1 MGESANFLSWGLPL
15 LSIVILVVAWWI
27 LTGRLSRLRLND
39 QLRLEKMEAERLKE
53 LDTVKSNFFSNVTH
67 EFRTPLTLILGHLDQ
82 VIPTIADDRAKK
94 ELIVVKRNARLL
106 EKLINQL
113 LDIAKIEADRMDLDL
128 RKGNIIPFVNEI
140 QKSFQSLAERKGVGL
155 VFNAESD
162 QVIMDFDPDKVELI
176 FFNLLSN
183 AFKFTDN
190 GEVSLKISKAQK
202 DGKDFCKIV
211 VQDTGIG
218 IIEEQISKVFDRFY
232 QSENSRW
239 RKNKGTGIGLALV
252 KDLVDLH
259 GGTIDLKSIS
269 GVGTEIIILL
279 PIEQIAYASSNTEME
294 IPALDAIDPDLEITL
309 EFEPK
314 KETLTEEEMSAQNI
328 VLVIEDNDD
337 IRNFLRLT
345 LEPSYRVFDAID
357 GEAGI
362 EKATEIIPDVI
373 ICDVM
378 MPGKGGFEVTKILKK
393 QEKTSHVPI
402 ILLTAKAGVE
412 NRIAGLETGA
422 DAYVPKPFSSEELH
436 ARVKNLIK
444 GRKKLKEKFSRSQ
457 LVKPEV
463 ASEPSMEEKF
473 LMRVKNAVEA
483 HLDDENFSVEE
494 LSKEVG
500 MSRAQLH
507 RKLIALTGVS
517 ASRFVRNYRLE
528 HAYQLLQNKVGT
540 VSEIAYRVGYSSPA
554 YFTKCFTEDYGISP
568 SQVKKDS

>member
-1 MGESANFLSWGLPL
+1 MGEGVNLLNWGLPAISIAIL
-15 LSIVILVVAWWI
+15 LIAWWI
-27 LTGRLSRLRLND
+27 LNSRLGRLRLND
-39 QLRLEKMEAERLKE
+39 QLELEKLEAERLKE
-53 LDTVKSNFFSNVTH
+53 LDQVKSDFFSNVTH

-82 VIPTIADDRAKK
+82 VIPTVGDERAKK
-94 ELIVVKRNARLL
+94 ELIVVKRNAKLL

-128 RKGNIIPFVNEI
+128 RKGNIVPFINEI
-140 QKSFQSLAERKGVGL
+140 QKSFQSLADRKGVAL
-155 VFNAESD
+155 KFEAETEE
-162 QVIMDFDPDKVELI
+162 VVMDFDPDKVELI

-190 GEVSLKISKAQK
+190 GEVSLSVSKAEK
-202 DGKDFCKIV
+202 DGKGYCRLV
-211 VQDTGIG
+211 VQDSGIG
-218 IIEEQISKVFDRFY
+218 IVEEQISKVFDRFY

-259 GGTIDLKSIS
+259 EGEIDLKSIS
-269 GVGTEIIILL
+269 GVGTEITIML
-279 PIEQIAYASSNTEME
+279 PVDQVAYSKSEPEME
-294 IPALDAIDPDLEITL
+294 IPALDAIDPDLEVSL
-309 EFEPK
+309 DFET
-314 KETLTEEEMSAQNI
+314 KEQTLTEEEIGAQNI
-328 VLVIEDNDD
+328 VLVVEDNDD

-345 LEPSYRVFDAID
+345 LEPTYRVFDAVD
-357 GEAGI
+357 GEMGI

-373 ICDVM
+373 ICDIM
-378 MPGKGGFEVTKILKK
+378 MPGKDGFEVTKLLKK
-393 QEKTSHVPI
+393 QEKTSHIPI
-402 ILLTAKAGVE
+402 ILLTAKAGVD

-436 ARVKNLIK
+436 ARVKNLID
-444 GRKKLKEKFSRSQ
+444 GRKKLKEKFSRSL

-463 ASEPSMEEKF
+463 VAEPSMEEKF
-473 LMRVKNAVEA
+473 LLRVKAVVEE
-483 HLDDENFSVEE
+483 HLGDENFSVEE

-554 YFTKCFTEDYGISP
+554 YFTKCFTEDFGTSP

>member
-1 MGESANFLSWGLPL
+1 MEQTSIIIQWGLPI
-15 LSIVILVVAWWI
+15 LSIAILLVAWW
-27 LTGRLSRLRLND
+27 LLNGRLKRQRLND
-39 QLRLEKMEAERLKE
+39 ELELGKMEAERLKQ
-53 LDTVKSNFFSNVTH
+53 LDLVKSDFFSNVTH
-67 EFRTPLTLILGHLDQ
+67 EFRTPLTLILGHLEQ
-82 VIPTIADDRAKK
+82 VIPTIKDEQAKK
-94 ELIVVKRNARLL
+94 ELIVVKRNAKIL

-113 LDIAKIEADRMDLDL
+113 LDIAKIEADKMDLDL
-128 RKGNIIPFVNEI
+128 RHGNIVPFMDEI
-140 QKSFQSLAERKGVGL
+140 HRSFVSLSLRKGVGL
-155 VFNAESD
+155 KFNADEET
-162 QVIMDFDPDKVELI
+162 INMDFDPDKIELI

-190 GEVSLKISKAQK
+190 GEVSLKVGLAQK
-202 DGKDFCKIV
+202 DGKDYCKLV

-218 IIEEQISKVFDRFY
+218 IVDNQVDKVFDRFY

-259 GGTIDLKSIS
+259 NGKIELKSIS
-269 GVGTEIIILL
+269 GVGTEIVILL
-279 PIEQIAYASSNTEME
+279 PLEQISVKAQADMD
-294 IPALDAIDPDLEITL
+294 IPVLDPIDPDLEVTVD
-309 EFEPK
+309 FEPQK
-314 KETLTEEEMSAQNI
+314 QTLTEEEISAQNI

-345 LEPSYRVFDAID
+345 LEPKYRVFEAVD
-357 GEAGI
+357 GEKGI

-378 MPGKGGFEVTKILKK
+378 MPGKDGFEVTKILKK

-402 ILLTAKAGVE
+402 IILTAKAGVE

-436 ARVKNLIK
+436 ARVKNLIEN
-444 GRKKLKEKFSRSQ
+444 RIKLKEKYSRTL
-457 LVKPEV
+457 LVKPQV

-473 LMRVKNAVEA
+473 LLRVKGVVDK
-483 HLDDENFSVEE
+483 HLDDEHFSVEE

-568 SQVKKDS
+568 SQVKKEV

>member
-1 MGESANFLSWGLPL
+1 
-15 LSIVILVVAWWI
+15 
-27 LTGRLSRLRLND
+27 
-39 QLRLEKMEAERLKE
+39 MEAERLKE

-94 ELIVVKRNARLL
+94 ELIVVKRNAKLL

-140 QKSFQSLAERKGVGL
+140 QKSFQSLADRKGVGL
-155 VFNAESD
+155 VFNAEND

-190 GEVSLKISKAQK
+190 GKVSLEISKAQK

-218 IIEEQISKVFDRFY
+218 IVEEQISKVFDRFY

-252 KDLVDLH
+252 KDLVGLH
-259 GGTIDLKSIS
+259 EGTIDLKSIS

-294 IPALDAIDPDLEITL
+294 IPALDAIDPDLEISL
-309 EFEPK
+309 DFEPK

-345 LEPSYRVFDAID
+345 LEPSYRVFDAVD

-378 MPGKGGFEVTKILKK
+378 MPGKDGFEVTKTLKK

-436 ARVKNLIK
+436 ARVKNLIN
-444 GRKKLKEKFSRSQ
+444 GRKKLKEKFSRSL

-473 LMRVKNAVEA
+473 LMRVKNAVES

-554 YFTKCFTEDYGISP
+554 YFTKCFTEDFGISP

>member
-1 MGESANFLSWGLPL
+1 MESTNIIQWGLPV
-15 LSIVILVVAWWI
+15 LSIFILFVAWW
-27 LTGRLSRLRLND
+27 LLNGRLKRQRLND
-39 QLRLEKMEAERLKE
+39 ELELGKIEAQRLKE
-53 LDTVKSNFFSNVTH
+53 LDLVKSDFFSNVTH
-67 EFRTPLTLILGHLDQ
+67 EFRTPLTLILGHLEQ
-82 VIPTIADDRAKK
+82 VIPTIADDQAKK
-94 ELIVVKRNARLL
+94 ELIVVKRNAKLL

-128 RKGNIIPFVNEI
+128 RKGNIVPFINEI
-140 QKSFQSLAERKGVGL
+140 QRSFKSLAERKGIALQFDASTDEV
-155 VFNAESD
+155 V
-162 QVIMDFDPDKVELI
+162 MDFDPDKVELI

-183 AFKFTDN
+183 AFKFTDK
-190 GEVSLKISKAQK
+190 GQVGLKISAVQQ
-202 DGKDFCKIV
+202 DGKDYCKLV

-218 IIEEQISKVFDRFY
+218 IVDEQIPKVFDRFY

-252 KDLVDLH
+252 KDLVNLH
-259 GGTIDLKSIS
+259 EGKIELKSIS
-269 GVGTEIIILL
+269 GVGTEITVLL
-279 PIEQIAYASSNTEME
+279 PIEQVAAKSEANME
-294 IPALDAIDPDLEITL
+294 IPALEAIDPDFEVSL
-309 EFEPK
+309 EFEAK
-314 KETLTEEEMSAQNI
+314 KQTLTEEEINAQNI

-345 LEPSYRVFDAID
+345 LEPTYRVFDAVD

-362 EKATEIIPDVI
+362 AKATEIIPDVI

-378 MPGKGGFEVTKILKK
+378 MPGKDGFEVTKILKK

-402 ILLTAKAGVE
+402 VLLTAKAGVE
-412 NRIAGLETGA
+412 NRITGLETGA
-422 DAYVPKPFSSEELH
+422 DAYVPKPFSSDELH
-436 ARVKNLIK
+436 ARIKNLID
-444 GRKKLKEKFSRSQ
+444 GRKKLKEKFSRSM
-457 LVKPEV
+457 LVKPETV
-463 ASEPSMEEKF
+463 SEPSMEEKF
-473 LMRVKNAVEA
+473 LLRVKAAVEA

-528 HAYQLLQNKVGT
+528 HAYQLLQSKVGT

-554 YFTKCFTEDYGISP
+554 YFTKCFTEDFGISP

>member
-1 MGESANFLSWGLPL
+1 MSWGLPAISIAIL
-15 LSIVILVVAWWI
+15 LIAWWI
-27 LTGRLSRLRLND
+27 LNSRLGRLRLND
-39 QLRLEKMEAERLKE
+39 QLELEKLEAERLKE
-53 LDTVKSNFFSNVTH
+53 LDQVKSDFFSNVTH

-82 VIPTIADDRAKK
+82 VIPTVGDERAKK
-94 ELIVVKRNARLL
+94 ELIVVKRNAKLL

-128 RKGNIIPFVNEI
+128 RKGNIVPFINEI
-140 QKSFQSLAERKGVGL
+140 QKSFQSLADRKGVAL
-155 VFNAESD
+155 KFESESGEM
-162 QVIMDFDPDKVELI
+162 VMDFDPDKVELI

-190 GEVSLKISKAQK
+190 GEVSLSVSKAEK
-202 DGKDFCKIV
+202 DGKDYCKLV
-211 VQDTGIG
+211 VQDSGIG
-218 IIEEQISKVFDRFY
+218 IVEEQISKVFDRFY

-259 GGTIDLKSIS
+259 EGEIDLKSIS
-269 GVGTEIIILL
+269 GVGTEITILL
-279 PIEQIAYASSNTEME
+279 PVDQVAYSKSEPDME
-294 IPALDAIDPDLEITL
+294 IPALDAIDPDLEVSL
-309 EFEPK
+309 DFET
-314 KETLTEEEMSAQNI
+314 KEQTLTEEEIGAQNI
-328 VLVIEDNDD
+328 VLVVEDNDD

-345 LEPSYRVFDAID
+345 LEPTYRVFDAAD
-357 GEAGI
+357 GEMGI

-378 MPGKGGFEVTKILKK
+378 MPGKDGFEVTKLLKK

-402 ILLTAKAGVE
+402 ILLTAKAGVD

-436 ARVKNLIK
+436 ARVKNLID
-444 GRKKLKEKFSRSQ
+444 GRKKLKEKFSRSL

-463 ASEPSMEEKF
+463 VAEPSMEEKF
-473 LMRVKNAVEA
+473 LMRVKAAVEE

-554 YFTKCFTEDYGISP
+554 YFTKCFTEDFGISP

>member
-1 MGESANFLSWGLPL
+1 MGEGANLLSWGLPAISIAIL
-15 LSIVILVVAWWI
+15 LVAWWI
-27 LTGRLSRLRLND
+27 LNSRLGRLRLND
-39 QLRLEKMEAERLKE
+39 QLELEKLEAERLKE
-53 LDTVKSNFFSNVTH
+53 LDQVKSDFFSNVTH

-82 VIPTIADDRAKK
+82 VIPTVADEQAKK
-94 ELIVVKRNARLL
+94 ELIVVKRNAKLL

-128 RKGNIIPFVNEI
+128 RKGNIVPFINEI
-140 QKSFQSLAERKGVGL
+140 QKSFQSLADRKGVAL
-155 VFNAESD
+155 KFESESGEM
-162 QVIMDFDPDKVELI
+162 VMDFDPDKVELI

-190 GEVSLKISKAQK
+190 GEVSLSVSKAEK
-202 DGKDFCKIV
+202 DGKNYCKLV
-211 VQDTGIG
+211 VQDSGIG
-218 IIEEQISKVFDRFY
+218 IVEEQISKVFDRFY

-259 GGTIDLKSIS
+259 EGEIDLKSIS
-269 GVGTEIIILL
+269 GVGTEITILL
-279 PIEQIAYASSNTEME
+279 PVDQVAYSKSEPEME
-294 IPALDAIDPDLEITL
+294 IPALDAIDPDLEVSVDFT
-309 EFEPK
+309 PK
-314 KETLTEEEMSAQNI
+314 EETLTEEEISAQNI
-328 VLVIEDNDD
+328 VLVVEDNDD

-345 LEPSYRVFDAID
+345 LEPTYRVFDAVD
-357 GEAGI
+357 GEMGI

-378 MPGKGGFEVTKILKK
+378 MPGKDGFEVTKLLKK

-402 ILLTAKAGVE
+402 ILLTAKAGVD

-436 ARVKNLIK
+436 ARVKNLID
-444 GRKKLKEKFSRSQ
+444 GRKKLKEKFSRSL

-463 ASEPSMEEKF
+463 VSEPSMEEKF
-473 LMRVKNAVEA
+473 LMRVKAAVEA

-554 YFTKCFTEDYGISP
+554 YFTKCFTEDFGISP

>member
-1 MGESANFLSWGLPL
+1 MQEASTIIHWGVPIISIAIL
-15 LSIVILVVAWWI
+15 LVAWW
-27 LTGRLSRLRLND
+27 LLNGRLKRQRLND
-39 QLRLEKMEAERLKE
+39 ELELGKMEAERLKQ
-53 LDTVKSNFFSNVTH
+53 LDLVKSDFFSNVTH
-67 EFRTPLTLILGHLDQ
+67 EFRTPLTLILGHLEQ
-82 VIPTIADDRAKK
+82 VIPTIGDEQAKK
-94 ELIVVKRNARLL
+94 ELIVVKRNAKLL

-113 LDIAKIEADRMDLDL
+113 LDIAKIEADKMDLDL
-128 RKGNIIPFVNEI
+128 RRGNIVPFVNEI
-140 QKSFQSLAERKGVGL
+140 QKSFVSLSLRKKVAL
-155 VFNAESD
+155 KFKANDE
-162 QVIMDFDPDKVELI
+162 VINMDFDPDKIELI

-190 GEVSLKISKAQK
+190 GEVSLQVGLAEKN
-202 DGKDFCKIV
+202 GVEYCKLV

-218 IIEEQISKVFDRFY
+218 IVEDQIPMVFDRFY

-259 GGTIDLKSIS
+259 KGTIELKSIS
-269 GVGTEIIILL
+269 GVGTEITILL
-279 PIEQIAYASSNTEME
+279 PLHQDSVKSKSDME
-294 IPALDAIDPDLEITL
+294 IPALEAIDPDLEVSEI
-309 EFEPK
+309 FEPNNQ
-314 KETLTEEEMSAQNI
+314 TLSEEEINAQNI

-345 LEPSYRVFDAID
+345 LEPSYRVFEAVD
-357 GEAGI
+357 GETGI
-362 EKATEIIPDVI
+362 EKAIEIIPDMIV
-373 ICDVM
+373 CDVM
-378 MPGKGGFEVTKILKK
+378 MPGKDGFEVTKILKK

-402 ILLTAKAGVE
+402 ILLTAKAGLE
-412 NRIAGLETGA
+412 NRITGLETGA

-436 ARVKNLIK
+436 ARIKNLID
-444 GRKKLKEKFSRSQ
+444 GRKKLKEKYSRSM

-463 ASEPSMEEKF
+463 AHEPSMEEKF
-473 LMRVKNAVEA
+473 LMRVKGVVDK

-507 RKLIALTGVS
+507 RKLIALTGKS

-528 HAYQLLQNKVGT
+528 HAYQLLENKVGT

-554 YFTKCFTEDYGISP
+554 YFTKCFTEDFGISP
-568 SQVKKDS
+568 SQVKKEI

>member
-1 MGESANFLSWGLPL
+1 M
-15 LSIVILVVAWWI
+15 SIVFLLIVWWI
-27 LTGRLSRLRLND
+27 LNGRLGRLRLND
-39 QLRLEKMEAERLKE
+39 QLELEKMEAERLKQ
-53 LDTVKSNFFSNVTH
+53 LDTVKSDFFSNVTH

-82 VIPTIADDRAKK
+82 VIPTIGDDRAKK
-94 ELIVVKRNARLL
+94 ELIVVKRNAKLL

-140 QKSFQSLAERKGVGL
+140 QKSFQSLADRKGVGL
-155 VFNAESD
+155 VFNAE
-162 QVIMDFDPDKVELI
+162 QELVVMDFDPDKVELI

-183 AFKFTDN
+183 AFKFTDK
-190 GEVSLKISKAQK
+190 GEVSLKISKLEK
-202 DGKDFCKIV
+202 DGKELCKIV

-218 IIEEQISKVFDRFY
+218 IVEEQIPKVFDRFY

-252 KDLVDLH
+252 KDLVELH
-259 GGTIDLKSIS
+259 EGNIDLKSIS
-269 GVGTEIIILL
+269 GVGTEITILL
-279 PIEQIAYASSNTEME
+279 PIEQVTYAGSEAEME
-294 IPALDAIDPDLEITL
+294 IPALDAIDPDLEVSL
-309 EFEPK
+309 DFEKK
-314 KETLTEEEMSAQNI
+314 KETLTEEEIEAQNI

-345 LEPSYRVFDAID
+345 LEPNYRVFDAVD

-362 EKATEIIPDVI
+362 EKATEIIPDII

-378 MPGKGGFEVTKILKK
+378 MPGKDGFDVTKALKK

-412 NRIAGLETGA
+412 NRITGLETGA

-436 ARVKNLIK
+436 ARVKNLIS
-444 GRKKLKEKFSRSQ
+444 GRKKLKEKFSRSL

-473 LMRVKNAVEA
+473 LMRVKNAVEE

-528 HAYQLLQNKVGT
+528 HAYQLLKNKVGT

-554 YFTKCFTEDYGISP
+554 YFTKCFTEDFGISP
-568 SQVKKDS
+568 SQVKKES